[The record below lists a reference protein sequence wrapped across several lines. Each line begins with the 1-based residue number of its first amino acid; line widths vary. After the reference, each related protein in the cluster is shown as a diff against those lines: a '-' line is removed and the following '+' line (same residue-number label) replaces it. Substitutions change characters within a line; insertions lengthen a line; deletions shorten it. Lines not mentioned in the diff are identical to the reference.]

1 MGSLKFFCKT
11 HQVSDCG
18 GIDYGYLRHPMVAL
32 KVFCKDLWDKHD
44 SSVERSSLPGRSI
57 LKKKVGKSSQIVD
70 YLHFN
75 GALLGTASAAENCS
89 FPEISSEDNCIRLGG
104 GGCIDIVL
112 TKNRDC
118 LSFFTNCALLL
129 GPVPNLRKALHR
141 HYHRYNDDD
150 IHQTTEALSIISS
163 IIRPGSSPSSS
174 TFLTCTWSM
183 ICNTWSTSSHFQGF
197 IQRHP

>member
-1 MGSLKFFCKT
+1 MVATHSLHQPRFPLLSKESLVVIKTKVIMGSLKFFCKT

-89 FPEISSEDNCIRLGG
+89 FPEISSEDNCIRLWGEVAMML
-104 GGCIDIVL
+104 CSP
-112 TKNRDC
+112 R
-118 LSFFTNCALLL
+118 
-129 GPVPNLRKALHR
+129 
-141 HYHRYNDDD
+141 
-150 IHQTTEALSIISS
+150 TETA
-163 IIRPGSSPSSS
+163 
-174 TFLTCTWSM
+174 
-183 ICNTWSTSSHFQGF
+183 
-197 IQRHP
+197 

>member
-1 MGSLKFFCKT
+1 MVIKTKVIMGSLKFFCKT

-18 GIDYGYLRHPMVAL
+18 GIDYDYLRHPMVAL

-44 SSVERSSLPGRSI
+44 SSVERGSLPGRSI

-89 FPEISSEDNCIRLGG
+89 FPEFYTNTLDSGG
-104 GGCIDIVL
+104 GSNDVVL

-129 GPVPNLRKALHR
+129 GPIPHLGRGSKKWKKH
-141 HYHRYNDDD
+141 D
-150 IHQTTEALSIISS
+150 IGH
-163 IIRPGSSPSSS
+163 
-174 TFLTCTWSM
+174 
-183 ICNTWSTSSHFQGF
+183 
-197 IQRHP
+197 

>member
-1 MGSLKFFCKT
+1 MPK
-11 HQVSDCG
+11 
-18 GIDYGYLRHPMVAL
+18 
-32 KVFCKDLWDKHD
+32 
-44 SSVERSSLPGRSI
+44 RSI
-57 LKKKVGKSSQIVD
+57 LKKKVGKCSQIVD

-89 FPEISSEDNCIRLGG
+89 FPEISNEYNCIRLGG
-104 GGCIDIVL
+104 TCSNDVLL

-163 IIRPGSSPSSS
+163 IIRPGSSPPSS
-174 TFLTCTWSM
+174 TFLTCTLSL
-183 ICNTWSTSSHFQGF
+183 ICKLKTSN
-197 IQRHP
+197 